1 MSENERPLPRPPKT
15 PFGRKKPFAE
25 AERGSLMADDMA
37 MAAAEGRLEEYL
49 KAELPDDENA
59 RRLAMMM
66 MGMTGMMPQAAE
78 AGTVPRQES
87 PETPAETAPPPD
99 DLLGAAASG
108 DVANLVELLKREH
121 RKRTGEEA
129 APAAPHGPGQL
140 QGLTD
145 DEKNLLDE
153 MMRLAKD
160 QNLSPDWI
168 ISRAL
173 RLYLDEYRRT
183 GRL

>member
-1 MSENERPLPRPPKT
+1 MSDSEKPLPRPPKT
-15 PFGRKKPFAE
+15 PFGRKKTLE
-25 AERGSLMADDMA
+25 EEERRPLMADDMA

-49 KAELPDDENA
+49 KAELPDDNNA

-66 MGMTGMMPQAAE
+66 MGMTGMMPQAAK
-78 AGTVPRQES
+78 AGTAPRKEPS
-87 PETPAETAPPPD
+87 GTHEETALPPD
-99 DLLGAAASG
+99 DLLGAASSG
-108 DVANLVELLKREH
+108 DVANLVELLRREH
-121 RKRTGEEA
+121 LKRTGEDA
-129 APAAPHGPGQL
+129 APAAPPAPGPL
-140 QGLTD
+140 QGLA
-145 DEKNLLDE
+145 DEEKGLLDE

-173 RLYLDEYRRT
+173 RLYLDEYKKT